1 MHLKRKTDKPF
12 GEILVERGLIDRKQL
27 GVALEVQRDKGGM
40 IGEILVS
47 LGYVREDQ
55 IAHTLSLIYGFPYL
69 PLENY
74 EISSEMTQVVPRRV
88 AEHYCILPVDKIGD
102 SITLAMANP
111 LNTFAIEDV
120 EYLSHCEAQVFI
132 STTSDIRNAITALYE
147 RK

>member
-1 MHLKRKTDKPF
+1 MYLKRKTDKPF

-27 GVALEVQRDKGGM
+27 GVALEVQREKGGM
-40 IGEILVS
+40 LGEILVA
-47 LGYVREDQ
+47 LEFIREDQ

-74 EISSEMTQVVPRRV
+74 EVSSEMTQVIPRRI

-111 LNTFAIEDV
+111 LNSYAVEDV
-120 EYLSHCEAQVFI
+120 EYLTHCEAQIFI
-132 STTSDIRNAITALYE
+132 STTSDIRNAIEALYE